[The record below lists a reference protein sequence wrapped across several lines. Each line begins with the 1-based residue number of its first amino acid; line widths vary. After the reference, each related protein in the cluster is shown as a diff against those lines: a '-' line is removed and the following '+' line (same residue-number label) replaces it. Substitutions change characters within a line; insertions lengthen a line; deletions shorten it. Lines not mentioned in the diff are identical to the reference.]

1 MKVHFIA
8 IGGSAMHNLAL
19 ALHHK
24 GYSVTGSDDEIF
36 EPSKGRLKKHGLLPD
51 EFGWFPVRI
60 TQDLD
65 AVILGMHAR
74 EDNPELI
81 EARET
86 GVKIYSYP
94 EFLYEQS
101 KDKKRVV
108 IAGSHGKTTIT
119 AMIMHVL
126 QHAGLDFDFMVGA
139 QLDGFDVMVKISKD
153 ANIMLFEGD
162 EYLTSA
168 LDPRP
173 KFHLYKPHLALI
185 TGIAWD
191 HINVFPTFEIYIDQ
205 FRKFI
210 QLIEAGG
217 KLIYYSRDELL
228 EELLRENIS
237 LSSTPYN
244 LPEYTCRHNT
254 NFLSVNGIEYPIH
267 IFGNHNLQNIQG
279 AMLVCEELGVARD
292 DFARAI
298 SSFEGASRRLQL
310 IDESEDTSVYLD
322 FAHAPSKLRATV
334 DAVKGHF
341 PHRKLLAC
349 MELHTFS
356 SLNKEFL
363 SQYRGAMDQA
373 DIAWVYFNPHTL
385 SLKKLPE
392 ITSSDVKEAFGREDM
407 TVYNDSSQMLK
418 DILNQSWKDANLLL
432 MSSGNFDGLD
442 PSAIASLILNKN
454 QA

>member
-1 MKVHFIA
+1 MSGIA
-8 IGGSAMHNLAL
+8 ELLITL
-19 ALHHK
+19 
-24 GYSVTGSDDEIF
+24 GYDVSGSDLSDSATTRQLQSLGGRVYQGHDGRWVQGADVVVTSSAIVDDNPEVVTALEAGIPVIPRA
-36 EPSKGRLKKHGLLPD
+36 EMLAELMRLKKYG
-51 EFGWFPVRI
+51 I
-60 TQDLD
+60 
-65 AVILGMHAR
+65 A
-74 EDNPELI
+74 
-81 EARET
+81 
-86 GVKIYSYP
+86 
-94 EFLYEQS
+94 
-101 KDKKRVV
+101 

-119 AMIMHVL
+119 AMVMHVL
-126 QHAGLDFDFMVGA
+126 QHEGLDFDFMVGA

-254 NFLSVNGIEYPIH
+254 NYLSVNGIEYPIH

-334 DAVKGHF
+334 DAVKGHYD
-341 PHRKLLAC
+341 
-349 MELHTFS
+349 S
-356 SLNKEFL
+356 SL
-363 SQYRGAMDQA
+363 
-373 DIAWVYFNPHTL
+373 
-385 SLKKLPE
+385 
-392 ITSSDVKEAFGREDM
+392 
-407 TVYNDSSQMLK
+407 MLK